1 MTAARTLG
9 VNMLNICEPTHK
21 TKKNTCTLHVL
32 ITLLLTIYYQK
43 TNTQGSGLIK

>member
-21 TKKNTCTLHVL
+21 TKKKHLYITCVNY
-32 ITLLLTIYYQK
+32 IVADNLLSKKQIHK
-43 TNTQGSGLIK
+43 DRD